1 MKKHPPKKR
10 YIFLAVTVAVLV
22 LGFAVF
28 ALSTGQSYR
37 YIQVTGYNPVDMS
50 TVEVK
55 SSDES
60 VLAVKSVGQE
70 VRNDDFYYLYLDLEG
85 KSGGNASISLS
96 YVLKEEEPVEK
107 INSES
112 EFYVLPTGMVYD
124 ITGKSFA
131 AAKFV
136 IPLFLLI
143 VLLTLCV
150 LTVTFIGKLRRGDF
164 SYSMVFIGGVILFL
178 LVSFIVIM
186 LDFQLWGIES
196 NLVSFA
202 DLPLQL
208 TISNI
213 WLIKKEGFRVQNVL
227 GILMGALYIGGY
239 FAEKLTNSFIGADS
253 QTVFYILLTVN
264 LGVTFLLCYFECMLI
279 STMFCAVASTRYK
292 PAPDMD
298 YIIILGCAIRR
309 DGTPTPLLKGRI
321 MRAFD
326 YEKAQYEKTGKHAKF
341 VPSGG
346 QGSDEVISEAESM
359 KRCLIELGV
368 PDERIVKE
376 DKSVNTYQNIAFS
389 KKVIKSDCGSESCN
403 IGFSTTN
410 YHVFRGYTLAE
421 KLGMTI
427 YHYARLKSITM
438 SLNIG

>member
-1 MKKHPPKKR
+1 M
-10 YIFLAVTVAVLV
+10 
-22 LGFAVF
+22 
-28 ALSTGQSYR
+28 
-37 YIQVTGYNPVDMS
+37 
-50 TVEVK
+50 
-55 SSDES
+55 
-60 VLAVKSVGQE
+60 
-70 VRNDDFYYLYLDLEG
+70 
-85 KSGGNASISLS
+85 
-96 YVLKEEEPVEK
+96 
-107 INSES
+107 
-112 EFYVLPTGMVYD
+112 
-124 ITGKSFA
+124 
-131 AAKFV
+131 

-143 VLLTLCV
+143 VLLTLGV
-150 LTVTFIGKLRRGDF
+150 LTVTFIGKLRHGGF

-186 LDFQLWGIES
+186 LDYPYWGFEN
-196 NLVSFA
+196 NLISFT

-208 TISNI
+208 INCGKMFLSITRMPMFLLAVSNI
-213 WLIKKEGFRVQNVL
+213 WLIKMEGFRIQNAL

-239 FAEKLTNSFIGADS
+239 FAENLTNSFLGADS

-279 STMFCAVASTRYK
+279 STMFCAVAATRYK
-292 PAPDMD
+292 PEPELD

-326 YEKAQYEKTGKHAKF
+326 FEKAQYEKTGKHAKF

-376 DKSVNTYQNIAFS
+376 DKSVNTYQNMAFS
-389 KKVIKSDCGSESCN
+389 KQVIERDCGSESCKTVKGLSAKTKLYFFPN
-403 IGFSTTN
+403 AFIREFIGLLWEKKLLHIL
-410 YHVFRGYTLAE
+410 YATL
-421 KLGMTI
+421 
-427 YHYARLKSITM
+427 ITAAM
-438 SLNIG
+438 ILMFLLLF

>member
-1 MKKHPPKKR
+1 MS
-10 YIFLAVTVAVLV
+10 FL
-22 LGFAVF
+22 
-28 ALSTGQSYR
+28 
-37 YIQVTGYNPVDMS
+37 IITGYNPVDMN
-50 TVEVK
+50 TFEIK

-60 VLAVKSVGQE
+60 VLTVKSVGQE
-70 VRNDDFYYLYLDLEG
+70 IRNDGFHYLTIDLEG
-85 KSGGNASISLS
+85 KSGGSASISLS
-96 YVLKEEEPVEK
+96 YVLEEEEPVEK

-112 EFYVLPTGMVYD
+112 EFYVLPTGMVYN

-143 VLLTLCV
+143 VLLTLGV
-150 LTVTFIGKLRRGDF
+150 LTVTFIGKLRHGGF

-186 LDFQLWGIES
+186 LDYPYWGFEN
-196 NLVSFA
+196 NLISFT

-208 TISNI
+208 INCGKMFLSITRMPMFLLAASLAVSNI
-213 WLIKKEGFRVQNVL
+213 WLIKMEGFRIQNAL

-239 FAEKLTNSFIGADS
+239 FAENLTNSFLGADS

-279 STMFCAVASTRYK
+279 STMFCAVAATRYK
-292 PAPDMD
+292 PEPELD

-326 YEKAQYEKTGKHAKF
+326 FEKAQYEKTGKHAKF
-341 VPSGG
+341 G
-346 QGSDEVISEAESM
+346 
-359 KRCLIELGV
+359 R
-368 PDERIVKE
+368 
-376 DKSVNTYQNIAFS
+376 
-389 KKVIKSDCGSESCN
+389 
-403 IGFSTTN
+403 
-410 YHVFRGYTLAE
+410 
-421 KLGMTI
+421 
-427 YHYARLKSITM
+427 
-438 SLNIG
+438 